1 MLVWQYK
8 RIKHRGVSSVTAAVW
23 RSPRLRVRR
32 ERMGHI
38 ELAVPV
44 THIWFFKCM
53 PSRIGLVLDV
63 TARNLER
70 VIYYEDYLVVDP
82 GDTPLEK
89 NPAAHRDGVPRCPGH
104 LRPGRFVAKMGAEAV
119 HDAAALIDLE
129 AGVDQLQQ
137 AMTETRSKQ
146 IRKKLAKR
154 IKVYQGFIK
163 SKSRPEW
170 MVLTVLPVI
179 PPDLRPLV
187 PLEGGRFATIRP
199 ERSLSTGDQ
208 PEQPIEESSGSKTP
222 EVMSETRSAC
232 CRRQWT
238 RCSTTVA
245 GRAVTGAGNRPSSLE
260 RYAQGQERSFP
271 PKLLGKRVDYSGRSV
286 IVIGPDLK
294 LHQCGLPKKM
304 ALGFS

>member
-1 MLVWQYK
+1 M
-8 RIKHRGVSSVTAAVW
+8 
-23 RSPRLRVRR
+23 
-32 ERMGHI
+32 
-38 ELAVPV
+38 PV

-89 NPAAHRDGVPRCPGH
+89 NQLLTEMEFRDARDTYGPDA
-104 LRPGRFVAKMGAEAV
+104 FVAKMGAEAV

-129 AGVDQLQQ
+129 AGIDQLQQ

-170 MVLTVLPVI
+170 MVLTVPPVI

-187 PLEGGRFATIRP
+187 PLEGGRFAT
-199 ERSLSTGDQ
+199 SDLNDLY
-208 PEQPIEESSGSKTP
+208 
-222 EVMSETRSAC
+222 
-232 CRRQWT
+232 RR
-238 RCSTTVA
+238 VI
-245 GRAVTGAGNRPSSLE
+245 NRNN
-260 RYAQGQERSFP
+260 R
-271 PKLLGKRVDYSGRSV
+271 
-286 IVIGPDLK
+286 
-294 LHQCGLPKKM
+294 
-304 ALGFS
+304 